1 MLARGVG
8 ALAIVLA
15 LTPSAL
21 AGGHP
26 GILNRVSCTLVRYY
40 VAKYSVS
47 AVEMWARGHGAT
59 RGDRG
64 SAALPWGHACPIRAG
79 CPLDRALI
87 VAACSADDLGLAF
100 VTPRYEQLPARLPR
114 WLALRAEA

>member
-59 RGDRG
+59 DAEIEVARHCLGDTPAQ
-64 SAALPWGHACPIRAG
+64 SAQ
-79 CPLDRALI
+79 
-87 VAACSADDLGLAF
+87 AA
-100 VTPRYEQLPARLPR
+100 R
-114 WLALRAEA
+114 WTVR